1 MDSFRDR
8 IALVTGAASGIGRAT
23 SLELA
28 RRRASLALVD
38 IDASGLASVAE
49 EARALG
55 VHVRTHV
62 VDVADADAIDA
73 LAREVGT
80 IDLLVN
86 NAGIAVAA
94 PFVHT
99 SARDW
104 ERLFGVNVLGPLRL
118 TRAFLPAMIARKS
131 GQIVI
136 VASLAGLVGAPALV
150 AYTTTKFAVVGFAEA
165 LRLELAGTG
174 VGVTT
179 VCPGFVRT
187 NFAKSTRY
195 ERSPLRA
202 FLDRP
207 PGWYGLSKER
217 VARELV
223 DAVVAGRPLVVLG
236 MEKMGWWLKR
246 IAPEAAFTLTSWVVR
261 RAGLGGA
268 HAQGEGA

>member
-1 MDSFRDR
+1 MDSFRNR

-28 RRRASLALVD
+28 HRGASLVLAD
-38 IDASGLASVAE
+38 IDAKGLSAVAD
-49 EARALG
+49 EARAHG
-55 VHVRTHV
+55 VDARTFV
-62 VDVADADAIDA
+62 VDVADAAA
-73 LAREVGT
+73 VESLARDVGP

-104 ERLFGVNVLGPLRL
+104 ERLFGVNVFGPLRL
-118 TRAFLPAMIARKS
+118 TRAFLPSMIERKN
-131 GQIVI
+131 GQIVF

-202 FLDRP
+202 FLDHP

-217 VARELV
+217 VARALV
-223 DAVVAGRPLVVLG
+223 DAVVARRPLVVLG
-236 MEKMGWWLKR
+236 PEKMGWWLKR

-268 HAQGEGA
+268 SAGSV